1 MFTAYG
7 FVHYSLYGAYEKYAF
22 LVPGSVEAAFQA
34 CYLLSSFDVDAR
46 GFNETFR
53 VVCASSAYGIV
64 QEYRVFCVRAADG
77 VNFDVYLVDEDQLFL
92 SSVAGV
98 AGDDVVVAGFRLME
112 NWRNFEPVLFQPDC
126 D

>member
-7 FVHYSLYGAYEKYAF
+7 FVHYSLYGAYEKYAL

-34 CYLLSSFDVDAR
+34 RYLLSSFDVDAR

-53 VVCASSAYGIV
+53 AACVSSAYGIV

-92 SSVAGV
+92 GSVAGV
-98 AGDDVVVAGFRLME
+98 AGDDVVAAGFRLME
-112 NWRNFEPVLFQPDC
+112 NWRNFEPVLFQSDC